1 MEAVSLAFRKAKSSN
16 QSPIRRSVTSVFRRT
31 RYEEFWALHNI
42 SFKVREGEILGVIG
56 KNGSGKTTLLRL
68 LIGVLY
74 PDTGRISVR
83 GRISSLL
90 SLGVGFSSN
99 LTGRDNIYLN
109 GIYLG
114 LTRSRIDK
122 IFGDIVAFA
131 ELEDFID
138 QQVRYYSSGMRARLG
153 FSIAVHVEPD
163 ILIIDEVLAAG
174 DKDFKKKAEAKMKDF
189 MARAKAIVIASHNMN
204 LIADLCDLALWLQ
217 KGEIRIQGPAAEVVD
232 EYTGSC
238 VTNITAKRLPTID

>member
-1 MEAVSLAFRKAKSSN
+1 M
-16 QSPIRRSVTSVFRRT
+16 
-31 RYEEFWALHNI
+31 RYDEFWALRDV
-42 SFKVREGEILGVIG
+42 SFTVREGEVLGVIG
-56 KNGSGKTTLLRL
+56 KNGAGKTTLLRI

-74 PDTGRISVR
+74 PDAGQVTVR

-90 SLGVGFSSN
+90 SLNVGFSIN
-99 LTGRDNIYLN
+99 LTGRENIYLK

-114 LTRSRIDK
+114 LTRSQIDNK
-122 IFGDIVAFA
+122 FDDIVAFA

-153 FSIAVHVEPD
+153 FSIAVNVEPD

-174 DKDFKKKAEAKMKDF
+174 DKDFKKKAKTKMKDF

-204 LIADLCDLALWLQ
+204 LITDMCDSALWLQ
-217 KGEIRIQGPAAEVVD
+217 KGEVRGQGRAAEVVK
-232 EYTGSC
+232 EYKQS
-238 VTNITAKRLPTID
+238 

>member
-1 MEAVSLAFRKAKSSN
+1 LRNVNF
-16 QSPIRRSVTSVFRRT
+16 T
-31 RYEEFWALHNI
+31 
-42 SFKVREGEILGVIG
+42 VREGEIIGIIG

-68 LIGVLY
+68 LVGVLY
-74 PDTGRISVR
+74 PDTGCVSVQ

-90 SLGVGFSSN
+90 SLGVGFNSN

-122 IFGDIVAFA
+122 IFNDIVAFA

-174 DKDFKKKAEAKMKDF
+174 DKDFKKKANAKMKEF
-189 MARAKAIVIASHNMN
+189 MDRAKAIVIASHNMK
-204 LIADLCDLALWLQ
+204 LISDMCDSALLLD
-217 KGEIRIQGPAAEVVD
+217 KGEARMHGPAAEVVD
-232 EYTGSC
+232 EYTQF
-238 VTNITAKRLPTID
+238 